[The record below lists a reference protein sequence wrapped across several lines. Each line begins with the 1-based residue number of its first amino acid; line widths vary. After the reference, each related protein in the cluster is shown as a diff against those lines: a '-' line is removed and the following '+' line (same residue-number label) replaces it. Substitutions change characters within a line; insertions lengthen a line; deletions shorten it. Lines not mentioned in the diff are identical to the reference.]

1 MVFYVETEL
10 LKMKIRVWGIRVV
23 LSRIGWWFWS
33 MLVPD
38 LFLSSIAHLSVPT
51 FDFISWMS
59 IAPDRVFYGLIPFIT
74 VYSYVKEIFELEQS
88 PLIGKKVL
96 YGIGWV
102 RSRETH
108 LWVPPI
114 WVFADLPS
122 LLWFFGHTQTPYR
135 KSFSPAG
142 VGLTA

>member
-1 MVFYVETEL
+1 
-10 LKMKIRVWGIRVV
+10 
-23 LSRIGWWFWS
+23 

-114 WVFADLPS
+114 
-122 LLWFFGHTQTPYR
+122 
-135 KSFSPAG
+135 
-142 VGLTA
+142 